1 MESPGIYGLY
11 PLFFYGNSNAD
22 GVCYRVAPGSISKSY
37 LNALFAPQL
46 GPNSVD
52 AGILRFETTGPPNE
66 THRGLL
72 TTDAE
77 VTWFKSCFQW
87 ARTASIRVERAGNP
101 KVDQKKIEENSSQGL
116 VSIPAEQIQTL
127 IDSIQKLEI
136 SLANK
141 QETASHA
148 EDHHLPSQCD
158 TLHEEVVCD
167 GCFPEPLQG
176 SNTTSPSCNESGFIK
191 GPRYKCV
198 YCYNF
203 DLCST
208 CVARGVEI
216 GTHKKYHNMIQINSP
231 DPDLNKLCS
240 ALNNTTKTKPWSE
253 PEIYKNSKFSV
264 SNTDRDVIIDIPER
278 NAAVFNYFSKVETE
292 SELVELIQNHENYQE
307 LLHKVGGD
315 KSKLDDAIDQ
325 FLEPKYSD
333 ASSGSLDASVATA
346 REDDNL
352 IVVEVSKREHVI
364 SFRLWNKGPDSV
376 PSGLKLVFRC
386 FEPPSTVPIK
396 CTLHM
401 GPHEFQMGHYKTLN
415 FNCRGMIDHFLMQNT
430 YQVDLVDHED
440 QVVYT
445 GCSQGEPTIC
455 LRPLVLMGIQES
467 VYAEAREDD
476 TSLVTTVHDDS
487 DDHDIISNT
496 VSNDENAKY
505 YSDLEEYDFLS
516 DSDI

>member
-11 PLFFYGNSNAD
+11 PLFFFDKPGAN

-46 GPNSVD
+46 GPESVD

-72 TTDAE
+72 SNDAE
-77 VTWFKSCFQW
+77 VAWFKSCFQW
-87 ARTASIRVERAGNP
+87 ARTASIRVERP
-101 KVDQKKIEENSSQGL
+101 ENLETGSKNAERSPQGM
-116 VSIPAEQIQTL
+116 VSIPAEQVESL
-127 IDSIQKLEI
+127 IKSIQKLEV
-136 SLANK
+136 SLSEK
-141 QETASHA
+141 QEKTTNAETNHA
-148 EDHHLPSQCD
+148 DSQCD
-158 TLHEEVVCD
+158 ILHEEVVCD
-167 GCFPEPLQG
+167 GCFPEPWQG
-176 SNTTSPSCNESGFIK
+176 SKTAFPSCQESGFIK

-198 YCYNF
+198 YCYNY

-208 CVARGVEI
+208 CVANGVEN
-216 GTHKKYHNMIQINSP
+216 GTHKKYHNMIRISSP
-231 DPDLNKLCS
+231 DADLNKLCS
-240 ALNNTTKTKPWSE
+240 AFNSRTQTKSWTESE
-253 PEIYKNSKFSV
+253 ARKNSKFSV
-264 SNTDRDVIIDIPER
+264 SQTDRDVVIDIPEQ
-278 NAAVFNYFSKVETE
+278 NAAIFNYFSNVETE
-292 SELVELIQNHENYQE
+292 NELAELVQDHENYQE
-307 LLHKVGGD
+307 LLSKVGGD
-315 KSKLDDAIDQ
+315 KNKLSEAIDQ

-333 ASSGSLDASVATA
+333 ASSGLLDASVATA

-364 SFRLWNKGPDSV
+364 SFRLCNKGPDSV

-401 GPHEFQMGHYKTLN
+401 GPHEFQRGHYKTLN

-467 VYAEAREDD
+467 VYAEARDD
-476 TSLVTTVHDDS
+476 TSLAHSVHDDS